1 MKDQLLIIFVK
12 NPELGKAKTRLA
24 ATIGDEAALE
34 VYKRLLQKTM
44 EITCGLTQDKTV
56 FYNQFIDSQDLW
68 HSEHYS
74 KKLQIKGNLGEKMHH
89 AFEWAF
95 DEGYKDVCIIGSDCF
110 DLSEQII
117 DRAFQTL
124 RQNDAVI
131 GPSED
136 GGYYLL
142 GLSKFLPEVFSN
154 KKWSTESVCDD
165 TVQDFKKAGYSFET
179 IDTLNDIDTEK
190 DLGPWAADLINL

>member
-44 EITCGLTQDKTV
+44 EITRGLTQDKTV
-56 FYNQFIDSQDLW
+56 FYNQFIDNQDLW

-74 KKLQIKGNLGEKMHH
+74 KKLQIQGDLGEKMHH

-142 GLSKFLPEVFSN
+142 GLSKFLPEVFTN

-165 TVQDFKKAGYSFET
+165 TVQDFKKAGCRFEI

-190 DLGPWAADLINL
+190 DLGPWAADLIHL